1 MPADEESN
9 GELERLEE
17 IPLSTEEAQEERRV
31 ELPDNEI
38 LSTYRGVRTDIRT
51 AMGAQ
56 LSTCG
61 LLLTLDL
68 GAIYFAITESQKLA
82 APVPRNVIEILFGIA
97 ILLLISIALGLWA
110 IFARGIPPSLDLFQ
124 LEGYLSKSVID
135 ERRLVGGSTFL
146 LVLSIILILFAL
158 GIFHNE
164 CYQGNVSSENVQ
176 PNILIIVPYQENIT
190 PSNTYSGF
198 KNNIEYA
205 VMLDGHRVDMNMPN
219 KLSR

>member
-1 MPADEESN
+1 M
-9 GELERLEE
+9 
-17 IPLSTEEAQEERRV
+17 
-31 ELPDNEI
+31 
-38 LSTYRGVRTDIRT
+38 
-51 AMGAQ
+51 
-56 LSTCG
+56 
-61 LLLTLDL
+61 
-68 GAIYFAITESQKLA
+68 
-82 APVPRNVIEILFGIA
+82 IEILFVIA

-135 ERRLVGGSTFL
+135 ERRLVGGSTLL
-146 LVLSIILILFAL
+146 LVFSIILILIAL

-164 CYQGNVSSENVQ
+164 CYQGNVSSENIQ

-190 PSNTYSGF
+190 PSNTSSGL
-198 KNNIEYA
+198 KNSIEYA